1 MTYAAPDK
9 VPYDAWFDPNY
20 KYEPHPYDNWP
31 MATEDLAPS
40 SFEPQDESE
49 EIENEKTLHQ
59 KMYEI
64 ATSKYNP
71 FAVGGSESIQDKRKG
86 GTDPS

>member
-1 MTYAAPDK
+1 MTYFAPDK
-9 VPYDAWFDPNY
+9 IPYDAWFDP
-20 KYEPHPYDNWP
+20 EIDP
-31 MATEDLAPS
+31 MDLAPS
-40 SFEPQDESE
+40 SFEPQDESD
-49 EIENEKTLHQ
+49 EIENEKTMHE

-71 FAVGGSESIQDKRKG
+71 LAVGGSEAIRDKRRS